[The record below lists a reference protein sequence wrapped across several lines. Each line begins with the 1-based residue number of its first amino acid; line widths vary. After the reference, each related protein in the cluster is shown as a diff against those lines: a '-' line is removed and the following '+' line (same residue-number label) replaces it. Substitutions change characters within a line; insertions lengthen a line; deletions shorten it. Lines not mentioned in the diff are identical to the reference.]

1 MSLPEK
7 VRIPLQVAHFSH
19 GLRPEAEAPEA
30 TQVAKLAARWGLPLL
45 LGRGDVGTHAK
56 KEKLS
61 LEAAARELRYTFL
74 FESAVKCGA
83 TAIVL
88 GHTLDDQVE
97 TVLLRMVRGSGLRGV
112 AAMRDWSIRESQ
124 VSVTGVALWR
134 PMLKVPRE
142 DTEAACVEH
151 DVTPVRDSSNVSVD
165 FARNRVRL
173 RVVPELEAIN
183 PRLRQTLT
191 SLALSAREDDA
202 LLESL
207 ANAATQGTE
216 EWDAGRV
223 TWPRDV
229 LAGLPGPLLVRALQR
244 AWRRVKGEGSA
255 LSHRNIIAISLLLQG
270 PPSSRASLP
279 GGMEFTVEADR
290 CHMGAPLQKLPGFGE
305 PTLLAVPGSSRVGPW
320 LIEATE
326 LTMDGIQAFDPWV
339 ALLDADAIGHGL
351 SLRGRRQGDKF
362 HPLGMEQPKRL
373 HDFFIDV
380 KRPARERDATPLLI
394 TSKGIAWVGGQRVAQ
409 WAAIQN
415 STNRV
420 LRVSVQRWQEKK

>member
-1 MSLPEK
+1 
-7 VRIPLQVAHFSH
+7 
-19 GLRPEAEAPEA
+19 
-30 TQVAKLAARWGLPLL
+30 
-45 LGRGDVGTHAK
+45 
-56 KEKLS
+56 
-61 LEAAARELRYTFL
+61 
-74 FESAVKCGA
+74 
-83 TAIVL
+83 
-88 GHTLDDQVE
+88 
-97 TVLLRMVRGSGLRGV
+97 
-112 AAMRDWSIRESQ
+112 
-124 VSVTGVALWR
+124 
-134 PMLKVPRE
+134 
-142 DTEAACVEH
+142 
-151 DVTPVRDSSNVSVD
+151 
-165 FARNRVRL
+165 
-173 RVVPELEAIN
+173 
-183 PRLRQTLT
+183 
-191 SLALSAREDDA
+191 
-202 LLESL
+202 
-207 ANAATQGTE
+207 
-216 EWDAGRV
+216 
-223 TWPRDV
+223 
-229 LAGLPGPLLVRALQR
+229 
-244 AWRRVKGEGSA
+244 
-255 LSHRNIIAISLLLQG
+255 
-270 PPSSRASLP
+270 
-279 GGMEFTVEADR
+279 MEFTVEADR